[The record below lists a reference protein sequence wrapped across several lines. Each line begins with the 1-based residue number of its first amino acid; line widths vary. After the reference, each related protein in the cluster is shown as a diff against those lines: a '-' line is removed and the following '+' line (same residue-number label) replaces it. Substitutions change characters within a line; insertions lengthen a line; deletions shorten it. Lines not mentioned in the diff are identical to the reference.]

1 MKFNKIIYIRYNAL
15 TQKVYNDF
23 YIKEV
28 ENIGLQVEY
37 WDVSKIF
44 FKSIPDVEDSSHLVN
59 TIKFK
64 SYKEVET
71 RIISEA
77 EIDKVL
83 FISIM
88 SFDQLIKNL
97 YILLTKY
104 NCTLGVFGRNVLP
117 FGANPSMSLVDYLKK
132 INIKRVLNF
141 INFKILIKHLKS
153 GKIKKYD
160 FVFLAG
166 NYGWRGIGRISKS
179 DIKNSVQIN
188 INSDDYDACSLLLN
202 NQSSTNNYILF
213 LDEYLPLHPDTIL
226 LGIKTINENDYY
238 PEINK
243 YFDFVEK
250 KYNLPIV
257 IAAHPKAVKYHKKNY
272 FNGRKVLFNK
282 TAELTKDALFVLA
295 HDSTSVNYP
304 IYFNKKIHFITSK
317 NIMNN
322 IAEVHWNTLNF
333 ANYLGCNYQ
342 YFDDFNDEINLIKEL
357 PIKNY
362 EQFKLDFHTSQE
374 TANTKTVDIF
384 LNFLKN
390 N

>member
-1 MKFNKIIYIRYNAL
+1 M

-160 FVFLAG
+160 FVFLVG

-257 IAAHPKAVKYHKKNY
+257 IAAHPKAVKYHKKNAIS
-272 FNGRKVLFNK
+272 NRALPQQVGR
-282 TAELTKDALFVLA
+282 A
-295 HDSTSVNYP
+295 
-304 IYFNKKIHFITSK
+304 
-317 NIMNN
+317 
-322 IAEVHWNTLNF
+322 
-333 ANYLGCNYQ
+333 
-342 YFDDFNDEINLIKEL
+342 
-357 PIKNY
+357 
-362 EQFKLDFHTSQE
+362 
-374 TANTKTVDIF
+374 
-384 LNFLKN
+384 
-390 N
+390 